1 MFRRMSLSKKLLVMG
16 LTIGSIVPFFSAF
29 IYFKTAEVTSL
40 NDTISQ
46 KKLPK
51 TKILGELGFKFR
63 DIRIQVRTLPVQ
75 GMTWADVD
83 LYVEKTKTTLA
94 AFLEVRKEYE
104 NTIETEAEK
113 KLFKDLDVALDD
125 FSKLGGTLIALAA
138 THDDKK
144 MTEISQLVREVCPKL
159 ASKVESA
166 ITTLVEAQTT
176 EAKGLVRS
184 AQIAE
189 SQMTYAILI
198 GCLVGFLI
206 AVLLSTLVARTI
218 SRELQTLAEELA
230 GSSIEVTKAAE
241 SVSSNGKSLST
252 TTTNQSATLQETV
265 SAIEEI
271 SSMVSKNSEN
281 ASQSQQT
288 ASQSLSNAENGKV
301 LIEDLISEVKEIQKG
316 TAELFQTV
324 EDGNREM
331 NKIIGLISE
340 IETKT
345 KVINDIVFQTKLLS
359 FNASVEAARAGESG
373 KGFAVVAEEVGN
385 LAAMS
390 GKSAKEIS
398 DLLASSMQ
406 MVNEIITSIKSKVES
421 QTVESR
427 NRVERGIEM
436 GLKCGENLNIILEGA
451 QRVNSS
457 VSEIALASHEQASGV
472 TEVTKAMH
480 QMNTI
485 TNENAKVSSSSA
497 IAAEKLNTEALLMKD
512 LVDRLY
518 VSISGSGSKDSKRSP
533 IGPNASRDGNR
544 KTNDENSENV
554 YHLRRA

>member
-1 MFRRMSLSKKLLVMG
+1 MENRMSLSKKLLLLG
-16 LTIGSIVPFFSAF
+16 LSIGIIGPAIGAF
-29 IYFKTAEVTSL
+29 TYFKAAEVTTL
-40 NDTISQ
+40 NDKISE
-46 KKLPK
+46 KKLSK
-51 TKILGELGFKFR
+51 TKLLGELVFKFR
-63 DIRIQVRTLPVQ
+63 DIRIQVRTIPVR
-75 GMTWADVD
+75 GMSWADVD
-83 LYVEKTKTTLA
+83 QYAENTKKSLGTYLSIQ
-94 AFLEVRKEYE
+94 KEYE
-104 NTIETEAEK
+104 KSLENEAEK
-113 KLFKDLDVALDD
+113 KLFKDLEVAIEE
-125 FSKLGGTLIALAA
+125 FSRFGGKLLELANA
-138 THDDKK
+138 HDEEK
-144 MTEISQLVREVCPKL
+144 MNEVAKLVREVCPVIS
-159 ASKVESA
+159 AKVEVSISA
-166 ITTLVEAQTT
+166 LVEMQSM
-176 EAKGLVRS
+176 EAKALVKSAHSAETQMSYTIFIGSLMGL
-184 AQIAE
+184 
-189 SQMTYAILI
+189 
-198 GCLVGFLI
+198 LI
-206 AVLLSTLVARTI
+206 AILLSTLVARAI
-218 SRELQTLAEELA
+218 ARDLQTLADELG
-230 GSSIEVTKAAE
+230 GSSLEVTNAAD
-241 SVSSNGKSLST
+241 SVSNNGKSLST
-252 TTTNQSATLQETV
+252 ATTNQSATLQETV

-406 MVNEIITSIKSKVES
+406 MVNEIINSIKSKVES
-421 QTVESR
+421 QTDESR
-427 NRVERGIEM
+427 KRVERGIEV
-436 GLKCGENLNIILEGA
+436 GLKCGENLTVILDGA
-451 QRVNSS
+451 QRVNAA
-457 VSEIALASHEQASGV
+457 VSEIALASREQATGV

-497 IAAEKLNTEALLMKD
+497 IAAEKLSAEARLMKD

-518 VSISGSGSKDSKRSP
+518 VSISGSGSKDSKRSQG
-533 IGPNASRDGNR
+533 GPGDSRDDHPEVHDKG
-544 KTNDENSENV
+544 SENV
-554 YHLRRA
+554 YRLKRA